1 MYDMA
6 LNGLDPEE
14 LLEVAI
20 EEALAGLAEGG
31 IPIGG
36 AIYGPTGELV
46 GRGHNRRVQ
55 HNDPSSHGETDAFR
69 NAGRQSTW
77 LDKIFVSTLSPCW
90 YCSGLIYQFGFPT
103 LIIGDDQGRKHE
115 STEWLESN
123 GVEVVQL
130 RSPRLSKMF
139 SPGPSPTRRCGPR
152 TPGGGWRAARAS
164 RPGPGQ
170 ARASPRGG
178 QSPPHGADYRGPGG
192 HDDLRRGQ

>member
-1 MYDMA
+1 MNDMT

-36 AIYGPTGELV
+36 AIYGPTGEVV

-103 LIIGDDQGRKHE
+103 LIIGDDQGRTHE
-115 STEWLESN
+115 STEWLESK
-123 GVEVVQL
+123 GVDVVQL
-130 RSPRLSKMF
+130 RSPRLSTMLGRGRRAVAGRQLEL
-139 SPGPSPTRRCGPR
+139 PGPAQVERRR
-152 TPGGGWRAARAS
+152 L
-164 RPGPGQ
+164 
-170 ARASPRGG
+170 PRGG
-178 QSPPHGADYRGPGG
+178 QSQPHGADYRGPGG
-192 HDDLRRGQ
+192 HDDLRGGH